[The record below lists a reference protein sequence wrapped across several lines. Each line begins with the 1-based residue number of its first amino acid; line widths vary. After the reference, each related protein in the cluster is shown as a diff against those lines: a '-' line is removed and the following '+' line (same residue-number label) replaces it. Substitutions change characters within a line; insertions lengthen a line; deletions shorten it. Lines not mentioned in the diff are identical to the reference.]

1 MLAVPCSLSTGDLV
15 QNLAAAGQE
24 VPPMLHELAA
34 RDPRFR
40 KVQPAVFPAVA
51 ICRVGAQQSS

>member
-1 MLAVPCSLSTGDLV
+1 M

-40 KVQPAVFPAVA
+40 KVRLVLHE
-51 ICRVGAQQSS
+51 ICGSTCWPM